1 MYDAIPDAPAPSLQQ
16 SPEFARTLKAV
27 GQEPGRLPCGA
38 LTLRRAWAGLRVT
51 MLPRAIMPV
60 PKQTCADLKQTGY
73 RGPVIFSPDH
83 PAALESVG
91 ALPLVGPAVV
101 AELDLTL
108 EEDRLEA
115 RLHQKWRNRLRH
127 ARGQDLRVT
136 RQNMPDD
143 PAHWLLHADLQRQQ
157 SRGYRSWPVA
167 LTRAYAARNPGAAK
181 LFTAFQG
188 GHAVAA
194 ILILRHGPGAT
205 YHIGHATPLGRETSA
220 QTLLLWEAM
229 RWLKRKG
236 GSVLDLGLIDTEDA
250 PGIARFKLGTG
261 ARARRLGGTWIWWPP
276 MTRMLRPLASM
287 DRKLMQSGSTG
298 VG

>member
-1 MYDAIPDAPAPSLQQ
+1 MYDSTPDARARALQQ
-16 SPEFARTLKAV
+16 SPQFARALEAV
-27 GQEPGRLPCGA
+27 GQQPGHLPCGA
-38 LTLRRAWAGLRVT
+38 LTLRRAWGGFKVT
-51 MLPRAIMPV
+51 MLPRAFMPI
-60 PKQTCADLKQTGY
+60 PEQTCADLKQAGY

-83 PAALESVG
+83 PTTLESVG

-101 AELDLTL
+101 AELDLTPDRNTL
-108 EEDRLEA
+108 ETGLY
-115 RLHQKWRNRLRH
+115 QKWRNRLRH
-127 ARGQDLRVT
+127 ARGQDLCVT
-136 RQNMPDD
+136 RQNMPPD
-143 PAHWLLHADLQRQQ
+143 PAHWLLAADIRRQH
-157 SRGYRSWPVA
+157 SRGYRNWPMA
-167 LTRAYAARNPGAAK
+167 LTLAYAAENPGDAK

-194 ILILRHGPGAT
+194 VLILRHGAGAS

-229 RWLKRKG
+229 LWLKRKG
-236 GSVLDLGLIDTEDA
+236 GAVLDLGLINTEDA

-276 MTRMLRPLASM
+276 MTRMLRPLAGM

-298 VG
+298 SG